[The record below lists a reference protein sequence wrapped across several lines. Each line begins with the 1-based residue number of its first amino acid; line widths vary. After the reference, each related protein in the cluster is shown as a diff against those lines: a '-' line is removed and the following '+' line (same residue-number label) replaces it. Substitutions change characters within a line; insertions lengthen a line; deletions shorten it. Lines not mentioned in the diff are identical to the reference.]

1 MRVIFVNIFLTIA
14 LVAILNLGSNILL
27 VLYPVVVSHLSQ
39 SKSPSENQSDD
50 WHVDLP
56 NYAGNKDRA
65 RIYYQEKSIK
75 KSQFEPYVGWKSN
88 VQHGQ
93 AINIDDNGFRT
104 HINHSGH
111 GQSNPSVY
119 FFGGSTMW
127 GWGVWDNE
135 TIPALFNSLTRIP
148 TYNMGEE
155 GFVSRQGLE
164 RFINLLVQG
173 AQIDTAIFYD
183 FVNDVSMGCRVE
195 LKPGDYGR
203 GTAVGE
209 KAKPPSRVVNTVW
222 QFLDYIFLSG
232 IKELIDRI
240 HHKIS
245 AVRVETNEENMDETL
260 ICDNSE
266 ERAKQV
272 AMTLVKNW
280 EIAHDLASARKIK
293 FYAILH
299 PSAHIGSPKVDHL
312 KKYLN
317 SPLQKEL
324 AKQQK
329 AVYAII
335 QAIIKERQHKWILDY
350 SEAFSRD
357 EYIFIGA
364 VHTSAN
370 GNQIIAERL
379 YKDIMKDLSQ

>member
-1 MRVIFVNIFLTIA
+1 MIVIFVNIFLTIV
-14 LVAILNLGSNILL
+14 LVAIFNLASNILL
-27 VLYPVVVSHLSQ
+27 VLYPVVVSYFSQ
-39 SKSPSENQSDD
+39 SKSPSEKQAYDR
-50 WHVDLP
+50 HVDLP
-56 NYAGNKDRA
+56 NYAGNRERA
-65 RIYYQEKSIK
+65 KIYYQEKAIK

-88 VQHGQ
+88 AQRGQ
-93 AINIDDNGFRT
+93 AINIDENGARF
-104 HINHSGH
+104 HKNHSGH
-111 GQSNPSVY
+111 GKSSQSIY

-127 GWGVWDNE
+127 GWGVWDDE
-135 TIPALFNSLTRIP
+135 TIPALFNSLTGIP
-148 TYNMGEE
+148 TYNKGEE

-164 RFINLLVQG
+164 RFINLLAQG
-173 AQIDTAIFYD
+173 TQIDTAIFYD
-183 FVNDVSMGCRVE
+183 FVNDVSVGCRVE
-195 LKPGDYGR
+195 LKPGNYAR
-203 GTAVGE
+203 GQAVGE
-209 KAKPPSRVVNTVW
+209 KVKPPSRVINNVW

-240 HHKIS
+240 HYKIS
-245 AVRVETNEENMDETL
+245 AARIETNEENMDETL

-272 AMTLVKNW
+272 AMTLVNNW
-280 EIAHDLASARKIK
+280 EIARDLASARKIK

-312 KKYLN
+312 KEYLN
-317 SPLQKEL
+317 SPFQKEL

-329 AVYAII
+329 AVYPLI
-335 QAIIKERQHKWILDY
+335 QAIMKERQHTWILDY

-364 VHTSAN
+364 VHTTAN

-379 YKDIMKDLSQ
+379 FKDIMKDLSQ